1 MTDFVTRWMISA
13 ATPPTHVWGALVPAL
28 CLIGLLAISI
38 LVFTLRNRLHG
49 KYRDDEMERRGA
61 TVLLGMWWRHYFA
74 WLMVAP
80 LRLVRATGIP
90 PSVVTLLSVQLAVG
104 SAVAVA
110 AGHLAL
116 GGWLFVAA
124 GACDFLDG
132 RLARTTGT
140 ASPAGAVLDSVVDRY
155 VEGAAYIGLAWLF
168 RDSWV
173 LLAVLLALFGSMMVP
188 YVRARGEALGV
199 RMAEVGIVQR
209 PERIVVIALVLCAS
223 PIVEALWTAP
233 QAWPKHPVVA
243 LGMMFLAV
251 STQVSA
257 VQRLVHAWSKLA
269 TPPAAPVV
277 RFHGRGSVTRNVIAA
292 SSATIIDF
300 AAVLLMVQVL
310 EISPPIATL
319 VGCGVG
325 ASFNF
330 MTNRMWTF
338 GSDGHPA
345 VQVGRYAL
353 VSMGSAVLNGG
364 LVALALLLPSVP
376 SLLAWAAV
384 RALVF
389 VTWNYPLHRDYVFG
403 PSAAQWHPAE
413 AP

>member
-13 ATPPTHVWGALVPAL
+13 ATPPTNVWGALVPAL
-28 CLIGLLAISI
+28 CLIGLLAITMA
-38 LVFTLRNRLHG
+38 VFALRNRLRG
-49 KYRDDEMERRGA
+49 KYHDDEMERRGA
-61 TVLLGMWWRHYFA
+61 TVLLGMWLRHYFA

-80 LRLVRATGIP
+80 LGVVRATGIP

-110 AGHLAL
+110 AGYLAL

-124 GACDFLDG
+124 GVCDFLDG

-155 VEGAAYIGLAWLF
+155 VEGVAYIGLSWLY

-199 RMAEVGIVQR
+199 SMAEIGIVQR
-209 PERIVVIALVLCAS
+209 PERIVVIAL
-223 PIVEALWTAP
+223 
-233 QAWPKHPVVA
+233 
-243 LGMMFLAV
+243 FLAL

-269 TPPAAPVV
+269 TPPVAPVV
-277 RFHGRGSVTRNVIAA
+277 RLHGRGSVMRNVIAA
-292 SSATIIDF
+292 SSATVIDF
-300 AAVLLMVQVL
+300 AAVLLMVEGL
-310 EISPPIATL
+310 AISPPIATL

-403 PSAAQWHPAE
+403 AGGGPWHPAE